1 MGRMTS
7 LYTKGFV
14 AWACWRSQAGPVLRR
29 TEMLV
34 VTSRSAGKREPSG
47 AQGPGG
53 RGVGGGL
60 APRGDSGGERCGAAL
75 RAAAQHG

>member
-1 MGRMTS
+1 MLRM
-7 LYTKGFV
+7 
-14 AWACWRSQAGPVLRR
+14 

-47 AQGPGG
+47 SQGPGG
-53 RGVGGGL
+53 RGVGGSL
-60 APRGDSGGERCGAAL
+60 APWGDSSGERCGAVL